1 MEENNMNNNETFIVT
16 GIIKEIK
23 EDKIFVTSNKEISI
37 LSLNTQSIIWKGK
50 RGKKINDLQENDFF
64 YARGTKKSDDVLLV
78 EIIWANIVNVTSNVQ
93 GIYENTLILNNN
105 DNVDLDPDIDLIE
118 EGSNVKV
125 LAKEGVVQ
133 KGDFIQVIGLLDQK
147 SNRIKATKIFRF

>member
-1 MEENNMNNNETFIVT
+1 MER
-16 GIIKEIK
+16 KER
-23 EDKIFVTSNKEISI
+23 E
-37 LSLNTQSIIWKGK
+37 
-50 RGKKINDLQENDFF
+50 KKIKDLQENDFF

-78 EIIWANIVNVTSNVQ
+78 EIIWVNIVNVTSNVQ

-105 DNVDLDPDIDLIE
+105 DNVDLDPDTDLIE